1 MPIGIPKLPAPPA
14 SKMTARWSP
23 FVEGDARCIISL
35 TTTNLTQPVKD
46 GLQLLADYRQKQ
58 VEKGPR
64 PEVDEYRDF
73 LGRTREWLT
82 SHRVPS
88 PLVAVLGQCLSQGTN
103 QKTPSVHYR
112 IGRVVQAF
120 DQGCLEQVL
129 KELGIE
135 RKPFRPR
142 T

>member
-1 MPIGIPKLPAPPA
+1 MPVGIPTLPAPPD
-14 SKMTARWSP
+14 SKTSAKWSP
-23 FVEGDARCIISL
+23 FVRGDERCIISL

-58 VEKGPR
+58 VEKGPL

-88 PLVAVLGQCLSQGTN
+88 PLVAALG
-103 QKTPSVHYR
+103 
-112 IGRVVQAF
+112 
-120 DQGCLEQVL
+120 
-129 KELGIE
+129 
-135 RKPFRPR
+135 
-142 T
+142 